1 MEDDRKLLRIMKRNA
16 MRLQQLINQL
26 LDLSRLE
33 TGKLKLEVADGN
45 LTGFIRSI
53 VLSFLSLA
61 ESKKIQYSYKLEES
75 STETYFDEDKIE
87 KILTNLLSNALKF
100 TPEGGSILVSFQYNR
115 EQGSGSGYSGVL
127 KVMDTGPGIP
137 GDQQEKI
144 FNRFYQLENTDAR
157 NHEGSG
163 IGLAL
168 VKELVELYRGSIEL
182 ESSPG
187 EGSTFTL
194 TLPVSRDLFKEEE
207 IVSRQLKKKEPVR
220 TDDPHSDSDQILQQT
235 KDQAVILIVED
246 NQDLREYISRN
257 LLDEYHI
264 LQAENGKK
272 GLQAAIESIPDLV
285 ISDLMMPEMD
295 GKDMCQRLKSDRRT
309 NHIPLIMLTAKADR
323 ESKLESLETGADDYI
338 LKPFDAEELQVRVK
352 NLIDQR
358 RKLRERYRKE
368 FLADTGG
375 QEIPSPDNDF
385 MQRVMVCMKQH
396 LSESEFNVEQMGKEL
411 GYSRTQLYRKILAIT
426 DHTPSELIRGSRLK
440 MAASMFRQG
449 HKNVTRVMYAVG
461 FDTSVNFPQHF
472 RQMFGVNPSE
482 YIKQKS
488 SSKE

>member
-1 MEDDRKLLRIMKRNA
+1 M
-16 MRLQQLINQL
+16 
-26 LDLSRLE
+26 
-33 TGKLKLEVADGN
+33 
-45 LTGFIRSI
+45 
-53 VLSFLSLA
+53 
-61 ESKKIQYSYKLEES
+61 
-75 STETYFDEDKIE
+75 
-87 KILTNLLSNALKF
+87 
-100 TPEGGSILVSFQYNR
+100 
-115 EQGSGSGYSGVL
+115 
-127 KVMDTGPGIP
+127 
-137 GDQQEKI
+137 
-144 FNRFYQLENTDAR
+144 
-157 NHEGSG
+157 
-163 IGLAL
+163 
-168 VKELVELYRGSIEL
+168 
-182 ESSPG
+182 
-187 EGSTFTL
+187 
-194 TLPVSRDLFKEEE
+194 
-207 IVSRQLKKKEPVR
+207 
-220 TDDPHSDSDQILQQT
+220 
-235 KDQAVILIVED
+235 
-246 NQDLREYISRN
+246 
-257 LLDEYHI
+257 
-264 LQAENGKK
+264 
-272 GLQAAIESIPDLV
+272 QAAIESIPDLV

-295 GKDMCQRLKSDRRT
+295 GKDMCQKLKSDRRT

-375 QEIPSPDNDF
+375 QEIPSPDNEF
-385 MQRVMVCMKQH
+385 MHRVMACMKNH